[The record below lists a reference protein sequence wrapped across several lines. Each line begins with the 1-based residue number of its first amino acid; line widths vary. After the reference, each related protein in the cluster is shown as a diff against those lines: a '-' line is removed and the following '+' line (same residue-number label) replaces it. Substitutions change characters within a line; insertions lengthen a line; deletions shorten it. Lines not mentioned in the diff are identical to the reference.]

1 MPSTLTFPRGTKQ
14 GNTSCLNIVALAD
27 NVVEGDQSFLLSLV
41 NATAGTT
48 VGPITN
54 TLVSIIDDG

>member
-1 MPSTLTFPRGTKQ
+1 MGTKQ
-14 GNTSCLNIVALAD
+14 GNTSCLNIVTVQD
-27 NVVEGDQSFLLSLV
+27 NVVEGDQIFLLSLV